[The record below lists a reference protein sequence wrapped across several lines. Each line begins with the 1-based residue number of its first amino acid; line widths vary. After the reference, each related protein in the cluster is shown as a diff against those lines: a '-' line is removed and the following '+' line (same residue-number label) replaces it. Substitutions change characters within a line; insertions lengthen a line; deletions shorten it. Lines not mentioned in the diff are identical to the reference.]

1 MSIEELTKSQIVL
14 LTLLVSF
21 ITSIATGIV
30 TVSLF
35 QQAPPSIVQNV
46 SRVIEETVQT
56 VAPVGQ
62 SAAAQKT
69 QEKTIVVDDSN
80 LVSAAVARASV
91 SLVRIY
97 TADADVPQFLGLGV
111 VIGKDGTIA
120 ADSSALA
127 DVTDANLTLQDGSIV
142 RAFIRK
148 RDGGSGIAYLIAA
161 TSTTQTAPNWQPIA
175 ISTAHPVLG
184 ESIIA
189 LSGKSVARIAPGVIT
204 ALVSSGVASTS
215 PQVIETNISGDSI
228 LAGSPTIDLQGA
240 LVGLNTGVADAYTA
254 AAFMSALAISG
265 QNLK

>member
-1 MSIEELTKSQIVL
+1 
-14 LTLLVSF
+14 
-21 ITSIATGIV
+21 
-30 TVSLF
+30 
-35 QQAPPSIVQNV
+35 
-46 SRVIEETVQT
+46 
-56 VAPVGQ
+56 
-62 SAAAQKT
+62 
-69 QEKTIVVDDSN
+69 
-80 LVSAAVARASV
+80 
-91 SLVRIY
+91 
-97 TADADVPQFLGLGV
+97 
-111 VIGKDGTIA
+111 
-120 ADSSALA
+120 SALA
-127 DVTDANLTLQDGSIV
+127 DVTDANLTLQDGSTV

-148 RDGGSGIAYLIAA
+148 RDTASGIAYLIAA
-161 TSTTQTAPNWQPIA
+161 TSTTEIAPTWQPIA